1 MSEEQLPK
9 PIHPSQQTLSL
20 EEWIALPIR
29 TLKGERPVRCGN
41 AAETDRLPSM
51 QPMDLT
57 AHQPQSGA
65 SMKGIGGHPAFQE
78 VPSVVQFIEVKD
90 NADGQRIRIWHCLKL
105 RGSNYRRF
113 SYALEGSELKVTDG
127 HFFQNCREQLLI
139 ALDKQ
144 ITTGGFTSPGDLIG
158 ITGSHAAVYLQRS

>member
-1 MSEEQLPK
+1 
-9 PIHPSQQTLSL
+9 
-20 EEWIALPIR
+20 
-29 TLKGERPVRCGN
+29 
-41 AAETDRLPSM
+41 
-51 QPMDLT
+51 
-57 AHQPQSGA
+57 
-65 SMKGIGGHPAFQE
+65 MKGIGGHPAIQE

-127 HFFQNCREQLLI
+127 HFLQNCREQLLI

-158 ITGSHAAVYLQRS
+158 ITGRTQQSIYNALNELKGNRLIRPRGRGYQLSAAGQQLADSRRVGSDQKPSWST

>member
-1 MSEEQLPK
+1 
-9 PIHPSQQTLSL
+9 
-20 EEWIALPIR
+20 
-29 TLKGERPVRCGN
+29 
-41 AAETDRLPSM
+41 
-51 QPMDLT
+51 
-57 AHQPQSGA
+57 
-65 SMKGIGGHPAFQE
+65 MKGIGGHPAFQE

-113 SYALEGSELKVTDG
+113 SYALEGSELKVTNG

-144 ITTGGFTSPGDLIG
+144 TQPVASPAQETSLASPVARSSLFTTLLMS
-158 ITGSHAAVYLQRS
+158 